1 MIAAANATT
10 GTTEMNRT
18 ISGETINNLMI
29 LKTTDNS
36 AYYNLLKV
44 YNKARSMWDASLRI
58 ASSSGLF
65 DFTGLNFLRPDDE
78 LSEVYVQPP
87 RPDMPYRPAAYT
99 GPSFKNTSPIYG
111 YGKPSSMMYDLVT
124 GVSGSDLVYKWKAF
138 GVLGTSSNTTAHNL
152 GVRENPPASGT
163 CRPAYMAITILPKAG
178 YTQVSGQTLH
188 LTVGMYDW
196 RTLNMT
202 TPEQP
207 PAPIPPA
214 ARDWNTVAI

>member
-44 YNKARSMWDASLRI
+44 YLPKVYNKARSMWDASLRI

-78 LSEVYVQPP
+78 LSEVYVQP
-87 RPDMPYRPAAYT
+87 
-99 GPSFKNTSPIYG
+99 
-111 YGKPSSMMYDLVT
+111 
-124 GVSGSDLVYKWKAF
+124 
-138 GVLGTSSNTTAHNL
+138 
-152 GVRENPPASGT
+152 REEDSKT
-163 CRPAYMAITILPKAG
+163 
-178 YTQVSGQTLH
+178 
-188 LTVGMYDW
+188 
-196 RTLNMT
+196 
-202 TPEQP
+202 
-207 PAPIPPA
+207 
-214 ARDWNTVAI
+214 